1 MYSILCVRC
10 WLNDQIKQNLTSKSF
25 IPDAARA
32 GKSPC
37 IKNIFYQLYL
47 SLIQILQYMKCMKWS
62 EEDSAEDIVALKK
75 NKHHKLTVFLSF
87 FFNLFGVGV
96 FLEGFFHCK
105 YGRDSDCWWSFDTC
119 CMFYSGKGSSLLFL
133 STQTTQ
139 ILFCMKGN
147 KYMFLA
153 IDKTWIRRLMSKC
166 IPSFEMVCKIYIVRS
181 CFFFILLRLHAFWFS
196 CSCSFETNRQI

>member
-75 NKHHKLTVFLSF
+75 KTNTTSWLFFFLSF
-87 FFNLFGVGV
+87 SICLAWLQMKINGTPVKTRFSISKLQKPSVFGG
-96 FLEGFFHCK
+96 
-105 YGRDSDCWWSFDTC
+105 
-119 CMFYSGKGSSLLFL
+119 
-133 STQTTQ
+133 
-139 ILFCMKGN
+139 
-147 KYMFLA
+147 
-153 IDKTWIRRLMSKC
+153 
-166 IPSFEMVCKIYIVRS
+166 
-181 CFFFILLRLHAFWFS
+181 FFFIVNMAEIAIADGPLIPAVCFIQVRVLLYYFYQHRRLKYCFVWKVINICF
-196 CSCSFETNRQI
+196 